1 MVPKETVQY
10 KMGKERVISKSPL
23 EVDLTIKNID
33 NINNRKIK
41 QCRLKSKSN
50 RCAQSSQHFDLP

>member
-1 MVPKETVQY
+1 
-10 KMGKERVISKSPL
+10 MGKERVISKSPL

-50 RCAQSSQHFDLP
+50 RCAQSSQHFETN